1 MEGDDTGRGGHPEQ
15 QGCQEAEW
23 IHDGAVPREQVQ
35 GAVLLGPGGE
45 EDKPHGR
52 DEQLGIGQEEVHSE
66 HQLGGGGE
74 LGDLAAHQLVQLVG
88 EEGGDDQALLVGER
102 GEELLEE
109 HERWRQAVMGAD
121 VGRKELVQLLYQQSL
136 LQKLSSHADGAWQAV
151 HVIGD
156 AVHVVGGVVGV
167 FHVGVGHGA
176 RSGCSDG
183 SQSHRQEDFAA
194 N

>member
-66 HQLGGGGE
+66 HHVQLIGGE
-74 LGDLAAHQLVQLVG
+74 GELVLA
-88 EEGGDDQALLVGER
+88 GGDSLLQHGNEEDELLQFGER
-102 GEELLEE
+102 G
-109 HERWRQAVMGAD
+109 
-121 VGRKELVQLLYQQSL
+121 
-136 LQKLSSHADGAWQAV
+136 
-151 HVIGD
+151 
-156 AVHVVGGVVGV
+156 
-167 FHVGVGHGA
+167 
-176 RSGCSDG
+176 
-183 SQSHRQEDFAA
+183 
-194 N
+194 